1 MENKLQRIDIYV
13 IAIALVVAGYFMW
26 NAQQVLGGAPAGLP
40 ATIGTSST
48 VLVGTSTPMTLTATS
63 TGCAARIISTG
74 AQAIKI
80 SFDWKLSSTTLDNNI
95 GHFQGG
101 STTVAY
107 DSGLYGCSVVTAR
120 GIYQGGDVAGSNS
133 SSTVTVSTSY

>member
-1 MENKLQRIDIYV
+1 MENVKRIDIYI
-13 IAIALVVAGYFMW
+13 IAIAIVLAGYFW
-26 NAQQVLGGAPAGLP
+26 WNNAQTFGAAPQGLP
-40 ATIGTSST
+40 ATIGAATSVT
-48 VLVGTSTPMTLTATS
+48 VGTSTPMTLTATS
-63 TGCAARIISTG
+63 TGCASRIITTG

-80 SFDWKLSSTTLDNNI
+80 SFDWKLASTSLDKNI
-95 GHFQGG
+95 GHLQLG

-133 SSTVTVSTSY
+133 SSTVTISTSY